1 MIQELSISNA
11 QHMADLHAQGFDNPW
26 PHSDF
31 ENHINNPL
39 DTIFGFFEQE
49 VLRGFIIIRA
59 QQDQAE
65 ILTIVMGKKSQGKG
79 FAKELLQS
87 AEQNIVGLGVEILFL
102 EVAKDN
108 TSAIKLY
115 QNSGYQNCGT
125 RPGYYRRSHG
135 RVDALLF
142 QKHLAKKI
150 FRMRITCAHEKQS
163 LS

>member
-26 PHSDF
+26 PVTDF

-39 DTIFGFFEQE
+39 DTALGLIEQE
-49 VLRGFIIIRA
+49 TLCGFIIIRA

-65 ILTIVMGKKSQGKG
+65 ILTIVMDKKYQGRG

-87 AEQNIVGLGVEILFL
+87 AEQKISGLGVEILFL
-102 EVAKDN
+102 EVSKDN
-108 TSAIKLY
+108 TPAIKLY
-115 QNSGYQNCGT
+115 RNAGYQNCGT

-142 QKHLAKKI
+142 QKHLAQNL
-150 FRMRITCAHEKQS
+150 E
-163 LS
+163 